1 MLDEETGAEPRIEYA
16 SIADPYILLI
26 RDDASIFI
34 AKMDNNQELEELE
47 KDDTAL
53 TSKKWITGCLYEDQF
68 GVFLRAPS
76 DKGTKAG
83 DHILMFL
90 LSKTGALYASQLNSK
105 NLAIADANICEGLCA
120 LRSIDTFIRC

>member
-47 KDDTAL
+47 RDDTSL

-68 GVFLRAPS
+68 GVFLRTPS
-76 DKGTKAG
+76 DKGTKFG
-83 DHILMFL
+83 ENIVMFL
-90 LSKTGALYASQLNSK
+90 LSKTGALYASQFNSQSM
-105 NLAIADANICEGLCA
+105 AVC
-120 LRSIDTFIRC
+120 